1 MHNNYFAQVFA
12 MVSIKQTKMRNFKS
26 LRQKMLEEGRLKSVS
41 APKNKKM
48 TLSLRMGLL
57 KMGFDV
63 ILENTNSAS

>member
-1 MHNNYFAQVFA
+1 